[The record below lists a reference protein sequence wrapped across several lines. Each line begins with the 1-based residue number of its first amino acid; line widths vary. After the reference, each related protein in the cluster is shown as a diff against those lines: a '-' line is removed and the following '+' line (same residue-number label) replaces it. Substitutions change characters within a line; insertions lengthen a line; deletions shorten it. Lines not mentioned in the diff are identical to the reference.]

1 MLKTKMFKKLIAAL
15 TVFVI
20 SVLQIS
26 VFAEQASAQPAKAQD
41 EGPVWYI
48 NQEYNC
54 HFADGSSWDSNISD
68 ASVDGQ
74 HVNLSKATHPVELT
88 RPINPITGGQFT
100 LEFCIELNRATNDVS
115 FRLLDGRTTAFGI
128 ITKGPSLY
136 LEQPNGELVYLQ
148 NYGTV
153 NGNVVKAVM
162 DFDTQT
168 ILEVYINGQLITQ
181 NKPFA
186 NKVSK
191 IDSFDIY
198 AAKDAQGELAVRKPQ
213 LYSGYYVNET
223 FLNTD
228 GIRLPDDWKVES
240 SGGRAGLYD
249 YGTRF
254 KNAYNLVLNSE
265 GGDVSISKSIEPVGG
280 QLTFESYMLLP
291 QKRAGAG
298 ISLKSGNDTILQIG
312 SDNEQF
318 TWTANGKTGQFYNY
332 MANVWYIF
340 KAELDL
346 NNRTAKLYLNGKY
359 KCDVALGAFSSAD
372 SIAVTSAKG
381 AGDVMADNILLY
393 RTMNWDDYV
402 PEPVPAVSDDFNVGM
417 QMCALW
423 AEDNPYGGWDKLK
436 STPGREPLLGW
447 YDEYSSE
454 TADWEINWMLE
465 NGVNFQ
471 LWCVYANEGS
481 SADGTS
487 SIPWR
492 LDTVRNGVKAN
503 AYFGAK
509 YSDMLPFS
517 IILEN
522 AGYNPDV
529 QTPEEFFS
537 TELPFYIEYYLKD
550 PRYFKIGGRPIIF
563 VYDLDKLY
571 AAVGRTKE
579 EQKAGLERL
588 RQTCIEAGVG
598 NPYIA
603 MRGAIVYSEEDLKL
617 AKEMGID
624 AVSMYGFTTS
634 DTLKLQEEKLQQ
646 TIDNNSSTQLDFIPQ
661 FAPSRD
667 CVGWYDPT
675 QAWTGVGFQSEKGDY
690 KEFLEWGRDVLMP
703 QAPNKT
709 GEKPIVTLA
718 TWDEYGEGHI
728 LMPTKLTG
736 FDYLEAVREVFVGD
750 VDETGHKHTLPTK
763 EQKKRINRL
772 VVQDRLPDVMTC
784 IVREKY
790 LPHRAGD
797 AEKPQEVKYSWD
809 FTKLKDFGGWEAND
823 NISEIKFTDEG
834 LSGVISGNSPTLF
847 LEDTE
852 GINGCDVNY
861 IRIRMKTAEKG
872 YDGYAYWGNDNAV
885 IPGYD
890 KKRWFSSAPFK
901 ANEFCDYD
909 IAVGRFTLA
918 WNAPLN
924 SLSVLLGKFEK
935 TEQPIVIE
943 SIELLG
949 DIPDGGAVLELDT
962 GMKYKYT
969 NQPVMEGDT
978 IMLPMRETVE
988 YLGAKY
994 GRYRVADSYSVKA
1007 GDNFSMISNGVKTAQ
1022 INNEA
1027 ITLPAAPY
1035 EKDGIFYVPSEFL
1048 ANALGVEL
1056 NYDAKTKIVSAVTGA
1071 GEDDIKGMPRVVVE
1085 EYDFADIVDK
1095 MWVGNAKSQKI
1106 EDGILSLEPDENGY
1120 DLQMVWQ
1127 GLNLNASD
1135 IKTVVIGM
1143 QSNVADTNTQ
1153 LFFATDTQS
1162 GLSEDKS
1169 QKINVHPSNK
1179 IIDYE
1184 FDISSNPLWT
1194 GTITTLRFDPL
1205 QSAGT
1210 VKLAYIK
1217 LLGDIDYAAMQ
1228 SLNNQLCIKRDENT
1242 VMWDFERNSTLDGW
1256 SANKH
1261 LGNVTFKRGLFSAEV
1276 MGASPAFRTNSGL
1289 NIDAS
1294 YASNI
1299 RIRFR
1304 NNTAAESMRLYAVK
1318 TDNTE
1323 EYVDIPIKP
1332 NDALG
1337 STYSV
1342 KTNWSGTISSL
1353 RLELAGKPG
1362 SVGLSEVT
1370 LDRVGEGVD

>member
-1 MLKTKMFKKLIAAL
+1 MLRKLIAAL
-15 TVFVI
+15 TVFVML
-20 SVLQIS
+20 VLQIS
-26 VFAEQASAQPAKAQD
+26 VFAVQTSAESTQAP
-41 EGPVWYI
+41 EGPIWYI
-48 NQEYNC
+48 NQEYSS

-74 HVNLSKATHPVELT
+74 HVNLSSATQPVELT
-88 RPINPITGGQFT
+88 RPINPITGDKFT
-100 LEFCIELNRATNDVS
+100 LEFCIELDRATNGVS

-128 ITKGPSLY
+128 VTKGSSLY
-136 LEQPNGELVYLQ
+136 LEQPNGKLVRLQ

-153 NGNVVKAVM
+153 GGNAVKALM

-168 ILEVYINGQLITQ
+168 ILEVYINGQLIIQ

-186 NKVSK
+186 NKVSQ

-198 AAKDAQGELAVRKPQ
+198 ASKDAQGKLVVRKPQ
-213 LYSGYYVNET
+213 LYSGYIVNET

-228 GIRLPDDWKVES
+228 GRRLPDDWKVES
-240 SGGRAGLYD
+240 SGGRAELYD

-265 GGDVSISKSIEPVGG
+265 DGNVSVSKPLESIGG
-280 QLTFESYMLLP
+280 QLTFESYILLP
-291 QKRAGAG
+291 QKRAGVG
-298 ISLKSGNDTILQIG
+298 ISLKNGNDTILQIG
-312 SDNEQF
+312 SDEKYF
-318 TWTANGKTGQFYNY
+318 TWTANGKTEQFYEY
-332 MANVWYIF
+332 MANVWYIL
-340 KAELDL
+340 KAELDF
-346 NNRTAKLYLNGKY
+346 NNRTAKMYLNGKY
-359 KCDVALGAFSSAD
+359 KCDVALGDFSAMD
-372 SIAVTSAKG
+372 GIAITAMQG
-381 AGDVMADNILLY
+381 EGDVMADNILLY
-393 RTMNWDDYV
+393 RNEPNRDDYV
-402 PEPVPAVSDDFNVGM
+402 PQPVPAVSDDFNVGM

-423 AEDNPYGGWDKLK
+423 AEDNPYGGWDKIK
-436 STPGREPLLGW
+436 ASPDREPLLGY

-471 LWCVYANEGS
+471 LWCVYAAEGS
-481 SADGTS
+481 AAAGTS
-487 SIPWR
+487 SNPWR
-492 LDTVRNGVKAN
+492 LDNIRNGIKVN
-503 AYFGAK
+503 AYFNAK
-509 YSDMLPFS
+509 YSDMMPFS

-522 AGYNPDV
+522 AGYNPNV
-529 QTPEEFFS
+529 QTTEDFFNN
-537 TELPFYIEYYLKD
+537 ELPFYIEYYLKD

-603 MRGAIVYSEEDLKL
+603 MRGSILYSEEDLKK
-617 AKEMGID
+617 AKEMGIE
-624 AVSMYGFTTS
+624 AVSMYGFGPNETP
-634 DTLKLQEEKLQQ
+634 KLQEEKLQEA
-646 TIDNNSSTQLDFIPQ
+646 IDNNSSTKLDFIPQ
-661 FAPSRD
+661 FAPTRD
-667 CVGWYDPT
+667 DVAWYNP
-675 QAWTGVGFQSEKGDY
+675 AESWRGVGFQSEKEDY
-690 KEFLEWGRDVLMP
+690 KELLEWGKDTLMP
-703 QAPNKT
+703 QAPKKAE
-709 GEKPIVTLA
+709 EKQIVTLA

-763 EQKKRINRL
+763 EQKKRINHL

-784 IVREKY
+784 IEREKY
-790 LPHRAGD
+790 LPHQAED
-797 AEKPQEVKYSWD
+797 AVTPQEVKYSYD
-809 FTKLKDFGGWEAND
+809 FTKLKDFGGWETNEA
-823 NISEIKFTDEG
+823 ISDIKFTDEG
-834 LSGVISGNSPTLF
+834 LSGVISGASPTLYI
-847 LEDTE
+847 DTE
-852 GINGCDVNY
+852 GINGSDINY

-872 YDGYAYWGNDNAV
+872 YDGYAYWDNDSD
-885 IPGYD
+885 IPGRD

-901 ANEFCDYD
+901 ENEFCDYD
-909 IAVGRFTLA
+909 IAVGRFAPA

-924 SLSVLLGKFEK
+924 SLSVLLGKFEQ
-935 TEQPIVIE
+935 TGQPITIE
-943 SIELLG
+943 SIEFLG
-949 DIPDGGAVLELDT
+949 DVTDGAVLELDT
-962 GMKYKYT
+962 GMKYAYKA
-969 NQPVMEGDT
+969 QPMMEGDT
-978 IMLPMRETVE
+978 LMLPMRETVE

-994 GRYRVADSYSVKA
+994 GRYRIADSYSVKT
-1007 GDNFSMISNGVKTAQ
+1007 GDNFSMVSNGVKTAQ

-1027 ITLPAAPY
+1027 MTLQVAPC
-1035 EKDGIFYVPSEFL
+1035 EKAGIFYVPSEFL
-1048 ANALGVEL
+1048 AKALGVEL
-1056 NYDAKTKIVSAVTGA
+1056 NYDAKTKTVSAVTGA
-1071 GEDDIKGMPRVVVE
+1071 KDDDIKGMPRVIVH
-1085 EYDFADIVDK
+1085 EYDFGKIGDQV
-1095 MWVGNAKSQKI
+1095 WVGNGKNQKI
-1106 EDGILSLEPDENGY
+1106 EDGMLSVEAEAPGY
-1120 DLQMVWQ
+1120 DLQMTLPSV
-1127 GLNLNASD
+1127 NFNASD
-1135 IKTVVIGM
+1135 IKTIVVGM
-1143 QSNVADTNTQ
+1143 QSSAADPNTQ
-1153 LFFATDTQS
+1153 LFFTTDTQS

-1169 QKINVHPSNK
+1169 QKITVHPSNK
-1179 IIDYE
+1179 IVDYE
-1184 FDISSNPLWT
+1184 FDISKNSQWS
-1194 GTITTLRFDPL
+1194 GTITGLRFDPI
-1205 QSAGT
+1205 QSEGT
-1210 VKLAYIK
+1210 VKIAYIR

-1242 VMWDFERNSTLDGW
+1242 VMWNFERNSTLNGW

-1276 MGASPAFRTNSGL
+1276 MGASPAFRTNSKL

-1304 NNTAAESMRLYAVK
+1304 NDTAAESMRLYAVK
-1318 TDNTE
+1318 NDDTE

-1332 NDALG
+1332 HDASG

-1362 SVGLSEVT
+1362 IVGLSEVT